1 VTQTARNSGSA
12 KPKRGLTDSQFA
24 LFLIAPLV
32 IFQAAL
38 TVYPS
43 AVALWMSLQKFNPS
57 GQVMRFYGLGNY
69 IDAFSDP
76 GVQASTVISIEYTAT
91 IVAVTVLLGLGVS
104 LLLNEQFRGRSIVR
118 VLVILP
124 WAIPEYATA
133 LLYGNVYSQT
143 YGTLNGLLM
152 ALGLIK
158 EYLPIISIGT
168 IWVLALAYAWHYAP
182 LAIFFFLG
190 SLQSVPEDLYRQARV
205 DGASAFRRFKTVTLP
220 YMRYALL
227 IILVL
232 ATTDALK
239 SLDLVWNLTQ
249 GGPSGMT
256 RVLTYYVYRA
266 TFVLGNLGYGAA
278 LSFILLV
285 LIIAVTAICFI
296 VLTRRRR

>member
-1 VTQTARNSGSA
+1 MMVARNSGSA

-24 LFLIAPLV
+24 LFLIIPLV
-32 IFQAAL
+32 VFQMAL
-38 TVYPS
+38 TVYPA
-43 AVALWMSLQKFNPS
+43 AVALWMSLQRFNPS
-57 GQVMRFYGLGNY
+57 GQVMSFYALGNY
-69 IDAFSDP
+69 ARAFADP
-76 GVQASTVISIEYTAT
+76 LVQASTWISLDYTVT

-104 LLLNEQFRGRSIVR
+104 LLLNEEFKGRSIIR

-133 LLYGNVYSQT
+133 LIYGQVYSQT
-143 YGTLNGLLM
+143 YGTLNGLLF
-152 ALGLIK
+152 ALRLIP

-168 IWVLALAYAWHYAP
+168 IWVLAIAYSWHYAP

-190 SLQSVPEDLYRQARV
+190 SLQSVPEELYRQARI
-205 DGASAFRRFKTVTLP
+205 DGASAFRRFRTVTLP

-249 GGPSGMT
+249 GGPNGTT
-256 RVLTYYVYRA
+256 RVLTYYVYRS
-266 TFVLGNLGYGAA
+266 TFVLGDLGYGAA
-278 LSFILLV
+278 LSFILMI
-285 LIIAVTAICFI
+285 LIMLVTAVYFI

>member
-1 VTQTARNSGSA
+1 MTQMTRNSGSV

-24 LFLIAPLV
+24 LFLIIPLV

-38 TVYPS
+38 SVYPA

-57 GQVMRFYGLGNY
+57 GQVMRFYGAGNY
-69 IDAFSDP
+69 IQAFTDP
-76 GVQASTVISIEYTAT
+76 DVQASTLISLEYTVT

-104 LLLNEQFRGRSIVR
+104 LLLNEQFKGRSIVR

-143 YGTLNGLLM
+143 YGTLNGLLL
-152 ALGLIK
+152 ALGLIP

-190 SLQSVPEDLYRQARV
+190 SLQSVPEHLYQQARI
-205 DGASAFRRFKTVTLP
+205 DGASVFLRFRTVTLP

-232 ATTDALK
+232 ATTDALR

-249 GGPSGMT
+249 GGPNGMT
-256 RVLTYYVYRA
+256 RVLTYYVYKA

-278 LSFILLV
+278 LSFILMV
-285 LIIAVTAICFI
+285 LIMLVTAVYFI
-296 VLTRRRR
+296 ILTRKRR

>member
-1 VTQTARNSGSA
+1 MTRNSGSA

-24 LFLIAPLV
+24 LFLIIPLV

-38 TVYPS
+38 SVYPG

-57 GQVMRFYGLGNY
+57 GQVMRFYGAGNY
-69 IDAFSDP
+69 IKAFADP
-76 GVQASTVISIEYTAT
+76 DVQASTLISLEYTVT
-91 IVAVTVLLGLGVS
+91 IVVVTVLLGLGVS
-104 LLLNEQFRGRSIVR
+104 LLLNEQFKGRSIIR

-152 ALGLIK
+152 GLGLIP

-190 SLQSVPEDLYRQARV
+190 SLQSVPEHLYQQARI
-205 DGASAFRRFKTVTLP
+205 DGASVFRRFRTVTLP

-232 ATTDALK
+232 ATTDALR

-249 GGPSGMT
+249 GGPNGMT

-266 TFVLGNLGYGAA
+266 TFVLGDLGYGAA
-278 LSFILLV
+278 LSFILMI
-285 LIIAVTAICFI
+285 LIMLVTAVYFI
-296 VLTRRRR
+296 LLTRRRR